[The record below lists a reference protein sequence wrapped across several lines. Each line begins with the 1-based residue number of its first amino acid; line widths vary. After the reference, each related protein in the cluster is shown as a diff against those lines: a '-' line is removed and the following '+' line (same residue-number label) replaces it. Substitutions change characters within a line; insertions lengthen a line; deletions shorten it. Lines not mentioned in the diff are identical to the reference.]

1 MSKFV
6 ARLQI
11 ALLERRTIQVI
22 VWFVITGALLYLAAV
37 FWFGW
42 QDTMAAFAVLGLC
55 NADGLVFNHLQYS
68 QRIFFILSG
77 SSMMKL

>member
-22 VWFVITGALLYLAAV
+22 VWFVITGALLYLGAV
-37 FWFGW
+37 
-42 QDTMAAFAVLGLC
+42 
-55 NADGLVFNHLQYS
+55 
-68 QRIFFILSG
+68 
-77 SSMMKL
+77 